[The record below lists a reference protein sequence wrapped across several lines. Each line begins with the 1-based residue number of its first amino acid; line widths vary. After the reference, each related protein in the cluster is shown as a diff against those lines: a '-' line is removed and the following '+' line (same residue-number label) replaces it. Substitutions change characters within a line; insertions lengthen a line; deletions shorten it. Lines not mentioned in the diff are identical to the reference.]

1 MIWGKY
7 DQGTLDTCVA
17 RSREE
22 LRGAI
27 YTNRSSRK

>member
-7 DQGTLDTCVA
+7 DQGTLDTCVTLPQ
-17 RSREE
+17 EE
-22 LRGAI
+22 LRGEI